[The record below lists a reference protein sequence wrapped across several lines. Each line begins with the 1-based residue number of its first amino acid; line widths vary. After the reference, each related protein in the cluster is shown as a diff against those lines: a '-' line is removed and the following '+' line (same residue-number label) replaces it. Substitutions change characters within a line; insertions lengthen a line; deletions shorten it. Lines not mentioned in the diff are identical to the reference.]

1 MIAISTATAAMD
13 RPVVRLGAATRRTRP
28 PSSVLR
34 RLHPRFGT
42 LRRRTSA
49 AAAADDDA
57 PPAQGPTDDP
67 RSPTNLMK
75 RANAMRAKA
84 IKVKLAAM
92 GVGTKDLFEKEEL
105 ARALAKA
112 WGEQLEGTV
121 TLPLRQLVGMPGN
134 PRAGYVVVTLDV
146 GEAGFVDFLI
156 DSGATSALITPQLR

>member
-34 RLHPRFGT
+34 RHHPRFGT

-49 AAAADDDA
+49 AADDDDA
-57 PPAQGPTDDP
+57 PPAQGPEDDP

-112 WGEQLEGTV
+112 WSEQLEGTV

>member
-1 MIAISTATAAMD
+1 MIATSTATAAMD

-34 RLHPRFGT
+34 RHHPRFGT
-42 LRRRTSA
+42 LRRRTS
-49 AAAADDDA
+49 AAADDDA

-67 RSPTNLMK
+67 RSPANLMK

-92 GVGTKDLFEKEEL
+92 GVGTKDRFEKEEL

>member
-1 MIAISTATAAMD
+1 
-13 RPVVRLGAATRRTRP
+13 
-28 PSSVLR
+28 
-34 RLHPRFGT
+34 
-42 LRRRTSA
+42 
-49 AAAADDDA
+49 
-57 PPAQGPTDDP
+57 
-67 RSPTNLMK
+67 MK

>member
-28 PSSVLR
+28 PSSSLR
-34 RLHPRFGT
+34 RHHPRFGT

-49 AAAADDDA
+49 AAADDDA
-57 PPAQGPTDDP
+57 PPAQGPTNDP

>member
-28 PSSVLR
+28 PSSSLR
-34 RLHPRFGT
+34 RHHPRFGT
-42 LRRRTSA
+42 LRRRTS
-49 AAAADDDA
+49 AAADDDA

-121 TLPLRQLVGMPGN
+121 TLPLRQLVGMPDN

>member
-28 PSSVLR
+28 PSTR
-34 RLHPRFGT
+34 HPRFGT
-42 LRRRTSA
+42 LRRRTSP
-49 AAAADDDA
+49 AAADDDA
-57 PPAQGPTDDP
+57 PPAQGPEDDP
-67 RSPTNLMK
+67 RSPANLMK

-112 WGEQLEGTV
+112 WGEQLEGD
-121 TLPLRQLVGMPGN
+121 R
-134 PRAGYVVVTLDV
+134 
-146 GEAGFVDFLI
+146 DFT
-156 DSGATSALITPQLR
+156 AETARRNAR

>member
-1 MIAISTATAAMD
+1 MIATSTATAAMD

-28 PSSVLR
+28 PSSSLR
-34 RLHPRFGT
+34 RHHPRFGT
-42 LRRRTSA
+42 LRRRTS
-49 AAAADDDA
+49 AAADDDA

-75 RANAMRAKA
+75 RAKAMRAKA

>member
-1 MIAISTATAAMD
+1 MIMISTATAAMD

-28 PSSVLR
+28 PSSSLR
-34 RLHPRFGT
+34 RHHPRFGT
-42 LRRRTSA
+42 LRRRTS
-49 AAAADDDA
+49 AAADDDA

-121 TLPLRQLVGMPGN
+121 TLPLRQLVGMPDN

>member
-34 RLHPRFGT
+34 RHHPRFGT

-49 AAAADDDA
+49 AADDDDA
-57 PPAQGPTDDP
+57 PPAQGPEDDP
-67 RSPTNLMK
+67 RSPANLMK

-105 ARALAKA
+105 ARALANA
-112 WGEQLEGTV
+112 WSEQLEGTV